1 MNISPNDNKNV
12 IIKAPPAIFHVQDI
26 KNENPITPLDM
37 IELLKSRILLLEGEI
52 VAAKTAASTI
62 CNAAIC
68 LARMLIDNNYGKD
81 NNTIVIPLELWNR
94 IIGSQ
99 ITLNETGLGTVE
111 VKIRERSPNF
121 ID

>member
-68 LARMLIDNNYGKD
+68 LARMLID
-81 NNTIVIPLELWNR
+81 TIVIPLELWNR

-121 ID
+121 IDAER